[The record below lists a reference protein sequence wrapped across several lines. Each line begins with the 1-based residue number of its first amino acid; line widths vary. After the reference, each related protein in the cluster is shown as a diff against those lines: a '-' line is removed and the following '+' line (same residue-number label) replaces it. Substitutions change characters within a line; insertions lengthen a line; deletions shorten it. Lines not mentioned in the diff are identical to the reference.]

1 MPQLSLMGRVMDL
14 LQRIQLI
21 CEELVVTVVLLLVL
35 KRI

>member
-21 CEELVVTVVLLLVL
+21 CEELVVLLLVL